1 MLETDANWEPVEVD
15 DLDAAGVLALFEL
28 RRVEARAVERSKL
41 RLAYQWCVTHPAV
54 SESGRV
60 VTVGGLPGVLVDDEQ
75 LGGEGCPPVA
85 AFAAEPVAAALG
97 VSTQA
102 ALKLLADTLDL
113 HHRLPGCWRRVE
125 ALEVEPYRA
134 RRVAELTHRL
144 SVAAAGLVDAALA
157 PVLHSCSWAAIERA
171 VAHAIAVHHPELVAE
186 REKRGKDAWD
196 VTLTHGQAGEFAGTS
211 WLEATGD
218 TLDLTLL
225 MDRLTGLAA
234 DLAAAGDTDSL
245 GARKAKALGL
255 LANDQAQADLLT
267 LLDQT
272 PGEQTSTNRTSGS
285 RKPKTHLYLHLS
297 LLELLGLGADD
308 ELVCGAVEKLGPVLM
323 GTIEDWVAR
332 SSATIT
338 PVIDLNRHWAVDGH
352 EPPALM
358 REQVVLRDRH
368 CVFPFCGTDARACD
382 LDHIDPYVPMS
393 RGGPPGQTS
402 PERLAPLCRRHHRA
416 KTAGRWRYR
425 RRPDDGSYEWHGP
438 HARSYLVTPLGT
450 LQHHP
455 N

>member
-1 MLETDANWEPVEVD
+1 M
-15 DLDAAGVLALFEL
+15 
-28 RRVEARAVERSKL
+28 VERSKL

-54 SESGRV
+54 TATGV
-60 VTVGGLPGVLVDDEQ
+60 VISSGGLPGVLVDDEQ

-113 HHRLPGCWRRVE
+113 HHRLPAIWRRVE

-144 SVAAAGLVDAALA
+144 SAAAAGLVDAALA

-171 VAHAIAVHHPELVAE
+171 VAHAIALHHPELVAE
-186 REKRGKDAWD
+186 RDKRGRDAWD

-218 TLDLTLL
+218 TLDLTAL
-225 MDRLTGLAA
+225 MERLTGMAG
-234 DLAAAGDTDSL
+234 DLAAAGDPDSL

-267 LLDQT
+267 LLD
-272 PGEQTSTNRTSGS
+272 PDIDRPPVSSATSSGS
-285 RKPKTHLYLHLS
+285 GGSGKPRTHLYLHLS
-297 LLELLGLGADD
+297 LLELLGLGTDD
-308 ELVCGAVEKLGPVLM
+308 EIVCGSVEKLGPVLM
-323 GTIEDWVAR
+323 ETIEDWVNR
-332 SSATIT
+332 STATIT
-338 PVIDLNRHWAVDGH
+338 PVIDLARDWAVDGH

-368 CVFPFCGTDARACD
+368 CVFPFCGVEARSCD
-382 LDHIDPYVPMS
+382 LDHIDPYVPMN
-393 RGGPPGQTS
+393 RGGPPGQTA
-402 PERLAPLCRRHHRA
+402 PDRLAPLCRRHHRA
-416 KTAGRWRYR
+416 KTSGRWRYR

-438 HARSYLVTPLGT
+438 HARAYLVTPLGT
-450 LQHHP
+450 LEHHP